1 MKKNLNFIKAFVF
14 GALVVGFSACDT
26 DTPEPP
32 KPPVQTGP
40 NLVTGNITS
49 NTTWTANKQ
58 YVLDGFV
65 YVKDGATLTIEPG
78 TIIKGDKQ
86 KKGSLIVER
95 GAKIMAVGTKG
106 KPIVFTSN
114 LPKGQRAAGDWGGI
128 IILGKAP
135 QNKPG
140 EPVIEGEGTAKYG
153 GDQPADNSG
162 KLKYVRIEFAGV
174 ALATDNEINGL
185 TMGGVGSG
193 TEIDYVQV
201 SYGGDD
207 AFEWFGGTVNA
218 KHLISFR
225 GVDDDF
231 DTDQGYSGNVQYG
244 LIIRDPKVADQ
255 AGDSNA
261 FESDNDG
268 TGTDATPQTSGKFA
282 NITATIAAGTLDSK
296 FNSAMRL
303 RRNTRLSIYNSVF
316 AAPYKVG
323 VLLQNKS
330 VANYKNGTLVL
341 QGIAIQGATKMF
353 DGVDETIFNAAANK
367 NKVYADVAGLMLD
380 AKFNSITERPV
391 LLPKA
396 GSPLLTGGVTLPA
409 GFEPNT
415 YIGAF
420 GTTDWTAG
428 WANFD
433 PQNTD
438 YEVTTK

>member
-1 MKKNLNFIKAFVF
+1 MKKTTNFIKAFLF
-14 GALVVGFSACDT
+14 GALVVGFTACDK
-26 DTPEPP
+26 DDPTPPTPP
-32 KPPVQTGP
+32 TPTGP
-40 NLVTGNITS
+40 SMISGNITT
-49 NTTWTANKQ
+49 NTTWTADKK

-65 YVKDGATLTIEPG
+65 YVKDGVTLTIEPG
-78 TIIKGDKQ
+78 TIIRGDKQ

-95 GAKIMAVGTKG
+95 GGKIMAVGTKE

-114 LPKGQRAAGDWGGI
+114 LPAGQRAAGDWGGVI
-128 IILGKAP
+128 IMGKAP

-140 EPVIEGEGTAKYG
+140 DPVIEGEGTAKYG
-153 GDQPADNSG
+153 GDQPNDNSG

-207 AFEWFGGTVNA
+207 SFEWFGGTVNA
-218 KHLISFR
+218 KHLISYR
-225 GVDDDF
+225 GLDDDF
-231 DTDQGYSGNVQYG
+231 DTDNGFSGNVQYG

-268 TGTDATPQTSGKFA
+268 TGTTATPQTSAKFA
-282 NITATIAAGTLDSK
+282 NITATIAPGTLDSK
-296 FNSAMRL
+296 YRSALRL
-303 RRNTRLSIYNSVF
+303 RRNTALSVYNSLFV
-316 AAPYKVG
+316 APYVKGLEVE
-323 VLLQNKS
+323 NPPTIE
-330 VANYKNGTLVL
+330 NYKTGKLVVQGLVL
-341 QGIAIQGATKMF
+341 QGAVTPLV
-353 DGVDETIFNAAANK
+353 GVDETIFNTAANK
-367 NKVYADVAGLMLD
+367 NKVYTNVADLMLD
-380 AKFNSITERPV
+380 ANFNSLTTRPV

-409 GFEPNT
+409 GFEPAP

-420 GTTDWTAG
+420 KDTDWTAG

-438 YEVTTK
+438 Y